1 MIRIKKIIRFLELEK
16 IKTHKTKNLEDTLSK
31 GEQQKVQMTKM
42 MILTDLKPD
51 EYNEYMMI
59 FSILNGNNILTFEGE
74 WFIYEFS
81 GSQRYYC

>member
-51 EYNEYMMI
+51 E
-59 FSILNGNNILTFEGE
+59 
-74 WFIYEFS
+74 
-81 GSQRYYC
+81 

>member
-74 WFIYEFS
+74 
-81 GSQRYYC
+81 

>member
-42 MILTDLKPD
+42 MILTDLKPE

-59 FSILNGNNILTFEGE
+59 FSILNWDKILTFGGGA
-74 WFIYEFS
+74 FTYEFS
-81 GSQRYYC
+81 RS

>member
-42 MILTDLKPD
+42 MILTDLKPE

-74 WFIYEFS
+74 
-81 GSQRYYC
+81 